1 MSERIPRSLSGA
13 VVAAA
18 LLAWGG
24 CAGRAAVTPAAPT
37 PAPAP
42 EPTPAPE
49 PPEEDEGIPFAL
61 GGAFF
66 FPERTLEVPEGTT
79 IGFEVQS
86 LWINDW
92 TNGGATDGYPIGI
105 ATDAPANRLSV
116 PDTVFVDG
124 ARVPGLLEITA
135 LSAGGEVS
143 DEYRVWLT
151 RSPDEFLAPGF
162 FTEVDPTPIRLRV
175 RRAEERPS
183 PTCLPPTVSVEVEGA
198 ARAGGSLAARVFG
211 FDGLS
216 YWAGDWTFRV
226 PTPGTA
232 VTLTTPYRRPFA
244 GEPEA
249 PERAWLPHRPALLA
263 SAFETRE
270 TPTGLEQRL
279 TLGWFADLHLLVE
292 SPGCPPVEASCTE
305 GRCTIR

>member
-1 MSERIPRSLSGA
+1 MSARVLRSLP
-13 VVAAA
+13 VVAT
-18 LLAWGG
+18 LLALGG
-24 CAGRAAVTPAAPT
+24 CSGRSAVTPAAPVPA

-42 EPTPAPE
+42 EPTPPPE
-49 PPEEDEGIPFAL
+49 PPEEDQAVPFEL

-66 FPERTLEVPEGTT
+66 LPERTLEVPEGTT
-79 IGFEVQS
+79 VGFEVRS
-86 LWINDW
+86 LWRYDW
-92 TNGGATDGYPIGI
+92 TQGGERGGFPIGI
-105 ATDAPANRLSV
+105 ATDAPESRLSV
-116 PDTVFVDG
+116 PDTVLVDG
-124 ARVPGLLEITA
+124 YEAPGLLEITA
-135 LSAGGEVS
+135 VSAGGEVS

-151 RSPDEFLAPGF
+151 RSPAELLAAGF
-162 FTEVDPTPIRLRV
+162 YTDIDPTPIRIRV

-183 PTCLPPTVSVEVEGA
+183 STCIPPTVSVAVESA
-198 ARAGGSLAARVFG
+198 SRAGGSMAARVFG

-216 YWAGDWTFRV
+216 YWTGDWIFRV

-232 VTLTTPYRRPFA
+232 VTVTAPYRKPFA

-270 TPTGLEQRL
+270 TPTGPEQRL
-279 TLGWFADLHLLVE
+279 TLGWFADLHLVVE
-292 SPGCPPVEASCTE
+292 SPGCAPVEASCTE